1 MTWQLQY
8 WETSIMLGLLHAS
21 QELTKLNICQIVFR
35 PFLKKVWNTN
45 SLTPRQVRTSTLWDH
60 SPMLCHLCHHPTP
73 FWWKRLE
80 FIEKLKKET
89 STIFEDPFQDE
100 KMFFKKT
107 KFPQTIRISKN
118 CNNLKEKNESVR
130 WKIIKIKSIIGI
142 YHWKYPMSNSASMY
156 VSTAY
161 SS

>member
-1 MTWQLQY
+1 MTLIFGDLYYAWSF
-8 WETSIMLGLLHAS
+8 TC
-21 QELTKLNICQIVFR
+21 LTRTYQIKHLSNCF
-35 PFLKKVWNTN
+35 PTKKVWKTN
-45 SLTPRQVRTSTLWDH
+45 SLTPRQERTSTLWDH